1 MRKSR
6 RIAVVVFLVFI
17 VTLSMYYAYLT
28 GLWPERGFICPIPYD
43 ENITIRNDD
52 IGEGH
57 FGARRKGG
65 REHKGIDLEAPI
77 GTPIRAARTGKVIE
91 TGNHPSGYGKYVEMR
106 HPDGFI
112 TIYTHLL
119 EIDVREGKIIRRGKI
134 IGKVGKSGN
143 ASHRLIKS
151 HVHFEIREDGV
162 PVNPMDYIQSEE
174 RGMHPVKRNLIS
186 FVRDHLP

>member
-1 MRKSR
+1 MRRSR
-6 RIAVVVFLVFI
+6 QALVVVFLVFI
-17 VTLSMYYAYLT
+17 VTLSVYYADL
-28 GLWPERGFICPIPYD
+28 GDFCPERGFVCPIPHD
-43 ENITIRNDD
+43 EDIIIRNDD
-52 IGEGH
+52 IGEGD
-57 FGARRKGG
+57 FGTRRRGG
-65 REHKGIDLEAPI
+65 RKHKGIDLEAPI

-112 TIYTHLL
+112 TIYAHLS
-119 EIDVREGKIIRRGKI
+119 EIDVREGKIVHRGKI

-151 HVHFEIREDGV
+151 HVHFEIRDDGV

-174 RGMHPVKRNLIS
+174 RGMHPVKKNIIS

>member
-6 RIAVVVFLVFI
+6 QVLVVVFLIFI
-17 VTLSMYYAYLT
+17 VSLSVYYAYLRSF
-28 GLWPERGFICPIPYD
+28 WPERGFMCPICYSED
-43 ENITIRNDD
+43 IIIRNDD
-52 IGEGH
+52 IGDGH

-65 REHKGIDLEAPI
+65 RKHKGIDLEASI
-77 GTPIRAARTGKVIE
+77 GTPIRAARAGKVIE

-112 TIYTHLL
+112 TIYAHLS
-119 EIDVREGKIIRRGKI
+119 EIDVREGRIIRRGKI

-151 HVHFEIREDGV
+151 HVHFEIREGGV
-162 PVNPMDYIQSEE
+162 AVDPMDYIQSEE
-174 RGMHPVKRNLIS
+174 KGMHPVKKNIIS

>member
-17 VTLSMYYAYLT
+17 VTLSVYYAYLR
-28 GLWPERGFICPIPYD
+28 GFWPERGFVCPIPYD
-43 ENITIRNDD
+43 ENIIIRNDD

-57 FGARRKGG
+57 FGARRKLG
-65 REHKGIDLEAPI
+65 RKHKGIDLEAAI
-77 GTPIRAARTGKVIE
+77 GTPVRAARTGKVIE
-91 TGNHPSGYGKYVEMR
+91 TGNDPRGYGKYVEMR
-106 HPDGFI
+106 HPDGFM
-112 TIYTHLL
+112 TIYAHLS
-119 EIDVREGKIIRRGKI
+119 EIAVKEGKIIRGGRM

-162 PVNPMDYIQSEE
+162 AVDPMDYIQSEE
-174 RGMHPVKRNLIS
+174 KDMHPVKKNIIS